1 MFALNKYKLSFWI
14 IIVPILFYGFLPVLW
29 FRKFFKISQMKF
41 GFQKLTNLIYFVW
54 FDFISKRDFWFL
66 EPISV
71 YFQNEIYSFR
81 IWELLISQ
89 MQLLISRVKFLSR
102 LKMEISKTTET
113 FFRNQSET
121 SRAFSTAT
129 PRTLYEVIENML
141 KEFFPWSKSVP
152 VRTMLFRFCFLWTRD
167 KSTYFASARNTQLRF
182 GSHFSDL

>member
-1 MFALNKYKLSFWI
+1 MNYNRTDF
-14 IIVPILFYGFLPVLW
+14 VLW
-29 FRKFFKISQMKF
+29 FST
-41 GFQKLTNLIYFVW
+41 GTL
-54 FDFISKRDFWFL
+54 ISKIFQNFSNEIWISKTDQFDLFCVIRFYFKKGLWFL

-102 LKMEISKTTET
+102 LKMEISKTTQT

-121 SRAFSTAT
+121 SRTFSTAT

-141 KEFFPWSKSVP
+141 KEFFSWSKSLP

-182 GSHFSDL
+182 VSHFSDL